1 MLFAFGKMAHHIL
14 ATQTNQ
20 ANLHNCLCIV
30 ALHDSQMVSSY
41 LSHSLAAAS
50 LKEKKNINSKTCFT
64 VSHLQ

>member
-14 ATQTNQ
+14 ATQTKQ
-20 ANLHNCLCIV
+20 ANLDNFVCIV

-50 LKEKKNINSKTCFT
+50 LN
-64 VSHLQ
+64 